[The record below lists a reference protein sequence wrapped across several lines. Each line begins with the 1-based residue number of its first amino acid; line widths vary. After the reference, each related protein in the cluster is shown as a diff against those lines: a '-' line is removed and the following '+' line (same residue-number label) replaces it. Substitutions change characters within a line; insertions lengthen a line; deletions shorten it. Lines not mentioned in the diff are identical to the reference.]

1 MTITILQFYIFL
13 RLSTKRNLGY
23 EKYNCKIALGLSYN
37 QLVEKIIANKN
48 NSDSNLVTES
58 LVAQNY
64 LEESASQ
71 LTYHGLCELGT
82 KMNDNE
88 LAIFFRNN
96 HFSTIHK
103 RNNVSSKFYVQCI

>member
-1 MTITILQFYIFL
+1 
-13 RLSTKRNLGY
+13 
-23 EKYNCKIALGLSYN
+23 
-37 QLVEKIIANKN
+37 VEKIIANKN

-82 KMNDNE
+82 TMKDNE

-103 RNNVSSKFYVQCI
+103 RNNVSDKILCKYVIAKCI

>member
-1 MTITILQFYIFL
+1 M
-13 RLSTKRNLGY
+13 
-23 EKYNCKIALGLSYN
+23 
-37 QLVEKIIANKN
+37 EKIIANKN

>member
-1 MTITILQFYIFL
+1 M
-13 RLSTKRNLGY
+13 
-23 EKYNCKIALGLSYN
+23 
-37 QLVEKIIANKN
+37 EKIIANKN

-82 KMNDNE
+82 KMKDNE

-103 RNNVSSKFYVQCI
+103 RNNVSEKLCMYMYNVFDGPSKICEIGFKTVFARFSVDTI

>member
-1 MTITILQFYIFL
+1 MCLKFH
-13 RLSTKRNLGY
+13 
-23 EKYNCKIALGLSYN
+23 NCGHPIVRAVDGLSYN

-48 NSDSNLVTES
+48 NTDSNLVTDS
-58 LVAQNY
+58 LVAQNF

-82 KMNDNE
+82 TMKENE

-96 HFSTIHK
+96 HFSTIYK
-103 RNNVSSKFYVQCI
+103 RNNVSHFRIFNSFS

>member
-1 MTITILQFYIFL
+1 M
-13 RLSTKRNLGY
+13 
-23 EKYNCKIALGLSYN
+23 
-37 QLVEKIIANKN
+37 EKIIANKN
-48 NSDSNLVTES
+48 GSDSKLVTES

-82 KMNDNE
+82 KMKENE

-103 RNNVSSKFYVQCI
+103 RNNVSVHIFCFYYVCDGPSKICSFIIIFFATVFISS